1 MCFVFIFRRW
11 YTLKDKKLRKKAK
24 GEDPQILLEMFF
36 VYNKVRLPI
45 KTINRQKIYKY
56 HNTIL
61 TLNDTNYSFS
71 LSRNSVKRTP
81 TFKKSSQFFRE

>member
-45 KTINRQKIYKY
+45 KQ
-56 HNTIL
+56 
-61 TLNDTNYSFS
+61 
-71 LSRNSVKRTP
+71 
-81 TFKKSSQFFRE
+81 